1 MATFVSLLW
10 SPLLHMVKTL
20 SNFYNKLFS
29 ERTTQSLTNESIDM
43 EDKPRDG
50 IPGDNFGDDSG
61 PGDNS
66 RDGSGSGDNSGSGN
80 EKSEKSTSGS
90 HSGGSSGS
98 EDSSGPADNS
108 GDNPGTR
115 DNSGSENQKSTSGS
129 GDNSDPVGDN
139 SGSGFASSDA
149 RDSNKRPGP
158 DSGSENKKS
167 EKKSTSGSGSGDNSD
182 PVGDNSGSGFASSD
196 ARDSNKRPGP
206 DSGSENKKSEKKS
219 TSGSGSEDSSASG
232 GGAAWE
238 SGFWMSAGT
247 DGSDVRGVG
256 LGPDLKPG
264 PNNDILDSG
273 PGRTLI
279 LMPDATETEAG
290 HLLFVELRSGFRII
304 VNKFKEKLPP
314 SLLDKSPREKELH
327 ALQVAI
333 LKNKDFLE
341 DRKFRLC
348 LTSVPLFLYL
358 LNANPDQLKF
368 LEPFNFALAFANKK

>member
-1 MATFVSLLW
+1 
-10 SPLLHMVKTL
+10 
-20 SNFYNKLFS
+20 
-29 ERTTQSLTNESIDM
+29 
-43 EDKPRDG
+43 
-50 IPGDNFGDDSG
+50 
-61 PGDNS
+61 
-66 RDGSGSGDNSGSGN
+66 
-80 EKSEKSTSGS
+80 
-90 HSGGSSGS
+90 
-98 EDSSGPADNS
+98 
-108 GDNPGTR
+108 
-115 DNSGSENQKSTSGS
+115 
-129 GDNSDPVGDN
+129 
-139 SGSGFASSDA
+139 
-149 RDSNKRPGP
+149 
-158 DSGSENKKS
+158 
-167 EKKSTSGSGSGDNSD
+167 
-182 PVGDNSGSGFASSD
+182 
-196 ARDSNKRPGP
+196 
-206 DSGSENKKSEKKS
+206 
-219 TSGSGSEDSSASG
+219 
-232 GGAAWE
+232 
-238 SGFWMSAGT
+238 MSAGT

>member
-10 SPLLHMVKTL
+10 SPLLHIVKTL

-29 ERTTQSLTNESIDM
+29 ERTTQSLTNERIDM

-66 RDGSGSGDNSGSGN
+66 GDGSGSGDNSGSGN

-115 DNSGSENQKSTSGS
+115 DNSGSENQKST
-129 GDNSDPVGDN
+129 
-139 SGSGFASSDA
+139 
-149 RDSNKRPGP
+149 
-158 DSGSENKKS
+158 
-167 EKKSTSGSGSGDNSD
+167 SGSGDNSD

>member
-10 SPLLHMVKTL
+10 SPLLHIVKTL

-167 EKKSTSGSGSGDNSD
+167 EKKSTSGSGS
-182 PVGDNSGSGFASSD
+182 
-196 ARDSNKRPGP
+196 
-206 DSGSENKKSEKKS
+206 
-219 TSGSGSEDSSASG
+219 EDSSASG

-238 SGFWMSAGT
+238 SGFWMSAGS

>member
-10 SPLLHMVKTL
+10 SPLLHIVKTL

-108 GDNPGTR
+108 GDNPG
-115 DNSGSENQKSTSGS
+115 SENQKST
-129 GDNSDPVGDN
+129 
-139 SGSGFASSDA
+139 
-149 RDSNKRPGP
+149 
-158 DSGSENKKS
+158 
-167 EKKSTSGSGSGDNSD
+167 SGSGDNSD

>member
-10 SPLLHMVKTL
+10 SPLLHIVKTL

-115 DNSGSENQKSTSGS
+115 DNSGSENQKST
-129 GDNSDPVGDN
+129 
-139 SGSGFASSDA
+139 
-149 RDSNKRPGP
+149 
-158 DSGSENKKS
+158 
-167 EKKSTSGSGSGDNSD
+167 SGSGDNSD

-368 LEPFNFALAFANKK
+368 LEPFNFALAFAKKKE

>member
-115 DNSGSENQKSTSGS
+115 DNSGSENQKST
-129 GDNSDPVGDN
+129 
-139 SGSGFASSDA
+139 
-149 RDSNKRPGP
+149 
-158 DSGSENKKS
+158 
-167 EKKSTSGSGSGDNSD
+167 SGSGDNSD

>member
-10 SPLLHMVKTL
+10 SPLLHIVKTL

-108 GDNPGTR
+108 GDDPGTR

-149 RDSNKRPGP
+149 RDSNK
-158 DSGSENKKS
+158 K
-167 EKKSTSGSGSGDNSD
+167 
-182 PVGDNSGSGFASSD
+182 
-196 ARDSNKRPGP
+196 PGP

-327 ALQVAI
+327 ALQVAV

>member
-10 SPLLHMVKTL
+10 SPLLHIVKTL
-20 SNFYNKLFS
+20 SNFYNKLFP

-43 EDKPRDG
+43 EDKPRDD
-50 IPGDNFGDDSG
+50 IPGDNFGDNSG

-167 EKKSTSGSGSGDNSD
+167 EKKSTSGSGS
-182 PVGDNSGSGFASSD
+182 
-196 ARDSNKRPGP
+196 
-206 DSGSENKKSEKKS
+206 
-219 TSGSGSEDSSASG
+219 EDSSASG

-238 SGFWMSAGT
+238 SGFWMSAGS

-368 LEPFNFALAFANKK
+368 LEPFNFALAFANKKMNK

>member
-10 SPLLHMVKTL
+10 SPLLHIVKTL

-167 EKKSTSGSGSGDNSD
+167 EKKSTSGSGS
-182 PVGDNSGSGFASSD
+182 
-196 ARDSNKRPGP
+196 
-206 DSGSENKKSEKKS
+206 
-219 TSGSGSEDSSASG
+219 EDSSASG

-256 LGPDLKPG
+256 RGPELKPG

>member
-10 SPLLHMVKTL
+10 SPLLHIVKTL

-108 GDNPGTR
+108 GDNPG
-115 DNSGSENQKSTSGS
+115 SENQKST
-129 GDNSDPVGDN
+129 
-139 SGSGFASSDA
+139 
-149 RDSNKRPGP
+149 
-158 DSGSENKKS
+158 
-167 EKKSTSGSGSGDNSD
+167 SGSGDNSD

-368 LEPFNFALAFANKK
+368 LEPFNFALAFAKKKE

>member
-10 SPLLHMVKTL
+10 SPLLHIVKTL

-66 RDGSGSGDNSGSGN
+66 GDGSGSGDNSGSGN

-115 DNSGSENQKSTSGS
+115 DNSGSENQKST
-129 GDNSDPVGDN
+129 
-139 SGSGFASSDA
+139 
-149 RDSNKRPGP
+149 
-158 DSGSENKKS
+158 
-167 EKKSTSGSGSGDNSD
+167 SGSGDNSD

>member
-10 SPLLHMVKTL
+10 SPLLHIVKTL
-20 SNFYNKLFS
+20 SNFYNKLFP

-167 EKKSTSGSGSGDNSD
+167 EKKSTSGSGS
-182 PVGDNSGSGFASSD
+182 
-196 ARDSNKRPGP
+196 
-206 DSGSENKKSEKKS
+206 
-219 TSGSGSEDSSASG
+219 EDSSASG

-290 HLLFVELRSGFRII
+290 HLLFVELQNGFRII

>member
-10 SPLLHMVKTL
+10 SPLLHIVKTL

-115 DNSGSENQKSTSGS
+115 DNSGSENQKST
-129 GDNSDPVGDN
+129 
-139 SGSGFASSDA
+139 
-149 RDSNKRPGP
+149 
-158 DSGSENKKS
+158 
-167 EKKSTSGSGSGDNSD
+167 SGSGDNSD

>member
-10 SPLLHMVKTL
+10 SPLLHIVKTL

-29 ERTTQSLTNESIDM
+29 ERTTQSLTNERIDM

-66 RDGSGSGDNSGSGN
+66 GDGSGSGDNSGSEN

-167 EKKSTSGSGSGDNSD
+167 EKKSTSG
-182 PVGDNSGSGFASSD
+182 
-196 ARDSNKRPGP
+196 
-206 DSGSENKKSEKKS
+206 SGSENKKSEKKS